1 SSYRLRGEGQNE
13 GRASVLSRDSLAS
26 QRICSRALV
35 MGTGAR
41 ARRRISE
48 SFRILPSPSGKAFS
62 FLPFPLP
69 FPSESFPFFPGFVSF
84 QGFAG
89 EWKKKRRNRVC
100 SALTPNRGAG
110 NGARQSGAASP
121 GRGRKQDTRMCWRFI
136 ETTLQRVSI
145 LSRQSCARAGL
156 DAHFPKGAPGPTSA
170 ASRSW
175 APRLTGHPLAG
186 QRMLALAARTTGS

>member
-1 SSYRLRGEGQNE
+1 GVLERVCRG
-13 GRASVLSRDSLAS
+13 LSKHSLAS

-48 SFRILPSPSGKAFS
+48 SFRILHYPSGKAFS
-62 FLPFPLP
+62 VLPFPLP

-89 EWKKKRRNRVC
+89 EWKRKKREKKKNRVC

-121 GRGRKQDTRMCWRFI
+121 G
-136 ETTLQRVSI
+136 
-145 LSRQSCARAGL
+145 
-156 DAHFPKGAPGPTSA
+156 
-170 ASRSW
+170 
-175 APRLTGHPLAG
+175 
-186 QRMLALAARTTGS
+186 

>member
-1 SSYRLRGEGQNE
+1 GVLERVCRG
-13 GRASVLSRDSLAS
+13 LSKHSLAS

-48 SFRILPSPSGKAFS
+48 SFRILHYPSGKAFS
-62 FLPFPLP
+62 VLPFPLP

-89 EWKKKRRNRVC
+89 EWKRKKEC

-110 NGARQSGAASP
+110 HGARQSGAASP
-121 GRGRKQDTRMCWRFI
+121 GRDRKRDTRMCLRFI
-136 ETTLQRVSI
+136 ERTLQRVSI

-156 DAHFPKGAPGPTSA
+156 DAHFPKGAPGPAST

-186 QRMLALAARTTGS
+186 QRMLA